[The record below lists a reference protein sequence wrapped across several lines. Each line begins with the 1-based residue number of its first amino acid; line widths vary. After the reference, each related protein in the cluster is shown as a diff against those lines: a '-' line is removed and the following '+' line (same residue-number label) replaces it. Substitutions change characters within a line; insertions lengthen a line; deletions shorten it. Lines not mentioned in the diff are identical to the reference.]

1 MDLKQFIKQD
11 QVTYNIIDQIF
22 VVYREYQKKPNMES
36 KMHEYGFPWYN
47 PTDKSVVL
55 INDVSLNNQLI
66 SKRQIK
72 NSEQAKTL
80 YSKLGYSSVKY
91 FRWIVQIQ
99 KIVDCP
105 VVVQDIDIAH
115 KIWVKNIEALKVR
128 PNGRNQSIWQGTL
141 L

>member
-1 MDLKQFIKQD
+1 ML
-11 QVTYNIIDQIF
+11 
-22 VVYREYQKKPNMES
+22 REDKEKPNIQF
-36 KMHEYGFPWYN
+36 KMHESVFHCYN
-47 PTDKSVVL
+47 ATDKSVVL

-80 YSKLGYSSVKY
+80 YSKLGYSPVKY

-128 PNGRNQSIWQGTL
+128 PNGRNQSIWQGAL

>member
-1 MDLKQFIKQD
+1 MVHRED
-11 QVTYNIIDQIF
+11 Q
-22 VVYREYQKKPNMES
+22 EKPNMEFN
-36 KMHEYGFPWYN
+36 MHESGLRCYN
-47 PTDKSVVL
+47 PTDKAVVI
-55 INDVSLNNQLI
+55 INDVSVNKQLI
-66 SKRQIK
+66 SKRQI
-72 NSEQAKTL
+72 NTAEQAKTL